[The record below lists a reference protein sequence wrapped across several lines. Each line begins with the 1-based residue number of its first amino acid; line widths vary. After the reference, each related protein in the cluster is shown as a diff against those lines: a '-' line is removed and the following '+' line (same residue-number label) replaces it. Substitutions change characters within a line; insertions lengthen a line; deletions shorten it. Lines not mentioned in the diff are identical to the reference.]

1 MKKTV
6 TAELTDVRKTYTGRF
21 LGLINDK
28 EFHTIISKRRNQG
41 KIFSAETMPLS
52 KVTENYMKLDGLRF
66 VMALKE
72 IDGEPTKNKV
82 LFISDKLSYIAIQTT
97 PEDFAILS
105 ENDEYYEL
113 TENES

>member
-1 MKKTV
+1 MKKIVTV
-6 TAELTDVRKTYTGRF
+6 ELADAKKTYTGRF
-21 LGLINDK
+21 LGLIDDK

-52 KVTENYMKLDGLRF
+52 KVAENYMSLDGLRF

-72 IDGEPTKNKV
+72 ADGQSTKNKT
-82 LFISDKLSYIAIQTT
+82 LFISDKLSYIAAQTT
-97 PEDFAILS
+97 PEDYAILS

-113 TENES
+113 WEKV